1 MHVHTYDLHLV
12 QGKH

>member
-1 MHVHTYDLHLV
+1 MHVITYDLHLV